1 MFMDCLILDFGNLLY
16 FHTKGVFIITIY
28 FMQHES
34 LMQNRNLYLIFCFT
48 DDIEIIYVEGEM
60 FIFAI

>member
-1 MFMDCLILDFGNLLY
+1 
-16 FHTKGVFIITIY
+16 
-28 FMQHES
+28 
-34 LMQNRNLYLIFCFT
+34 MQNRNLYLIFCFT